1 MGKFNYKI
9 LQIIQII
16 NEMISNTIKIRT
28 STILLSLMTAIFIS
42 NNTYGQDTI
51 FLKSS
56 SSFIEAKII
65 EVNSSNLKYKKH
77 SNIDGPT
84 YTISK
89 NDISK
94 VHYQN
99 GDIETYTDV
108 ITKTNI
114 ANIQRQTTQELIPGS
129 RVFIK
134 YIPTENAD
142 NINGNDATYML
153 TSHIIGKTSCVVVYS
168 IDEADFVI
176 ELRVI
181 EKSLGYRRA
190 KITLKHI
197 LSNKIVLETKW
208 EKGSPSALNG
218 YSGSRAAIGKTVKK
232 YLLLEFP
239 KIAI

>member
-9 LQIIQII
+9 LQITKII
-16 NEMISNTIKIRT
+16 NKMISNTIKIRT
-28 STILLSLMTAIFIS
+28 STILLSLITAIFIS
-42 NNTYGQDTI
+42 NNIFGQDTI

-77 SNIDGPT
+77 SNLDGPI

-89 NDISK
+89 NDIRK

-99 GDIETYTDV
+99 GDIEAYTDV
-108 ITKTNI
+108 NSKTNI
-114 ANIQRQTTQELIPGS
+114 VNIQRQTAPELIPGS
-129 RVFIK
+129 RILIK
-134 YIPTENAD
+134 YIPTENAN
-142 NINGNDATYML
+142 NINGNDAAKML
-153 TSHIIGKTSCVVVYS
+153 IGHIQGKTSCVVVNS

-181 EKSLGYRRA
+181 EKLLGYRSA
-190 KITLKHI
+190 KIALKHI

-208 EKGSPSALNG
+208 EKGSPSAFNG

-232 YLLLEFP
+232 DLLLEFP
-239 KIAI
+239 KIII